1 MRQNQIK
8 LQGKID
14 ESKNKVGVFN
24 MPLPEV
30 ERMSKQKTRMNVVEL
45 NSTFNQTRYNRYI
58 LTTSSQ
64 RSRIHI
70 LFKLTLG
77 IHEDRPHCAPY
88 NKFERL
94 EIIQHLLLYQEE
106 IKLDLNNR
114 KISGKI
120 PKYLEI
126 KKIF

>member
-1 MRQNQIK
+1 MKVIITYNKGVYFQEDKIIHKVCVPNNKTSRCMRQNQIK

-70 LFKLTLG
+70 LFKS
-77 IHEDRPHCAPY
+77 I
-88 NKFERL
+88 
-94 EIIQHLLLYQEE
+94 
-106 IKLDLNNR
+106 
-114 KISGKI
+114 
-120 PKYLEI
+120 
-126 KKIF
+126 